1 MDESFRYRTFVTSRL
16 HTCQCTLPFFCKNRR
31 QRTLPIISDWS
42 APHRENHTMRSQT
55 CIHDVHSWNAA
66 FRVFSGSPW
75 IDDNDAALANSGDRD
90 VSATVCDRGGG
101 LCDSVRS
108 ISSTSSLACEDY
120 NGFSSA
126 CHWQKWVCSWKSFAK
141 RTEEFCSQLF
151 QTWVQHFWHVFKQRQ
166 YNIHVI
172 HSLL

>member
-66 FRVFSGSPW
+66 FRVFFWQSMNRRQRRRTGKLRWSW
-75 IDDNDAALANSGDRD
+75 RQRYCLWSWWR
-90 VSATVCDRGGG
+90 
-101 LCDSVRS
+101 SVRLCTVYIVDVILGLWRLQWLFKCVPLTKVS
-108 ISSTSSLACEDY
+108 VQLKVFCHKNRGILFTIISNMSTTFLTCI
-120 NGFSSA
+120 
-126 CHWQKWVCSWKSFAK
+126 QAK
-141 RTEEFCSQLF
+141 T
-151 QTWVQHFWHVFKQRQ
+151 
-166 YNIHVI
+166 I
-172 HSLL
+172 